1 MRATGVINGRKEFG
15 YNDALH
21 LKLPKKDAEQQSEKV
36 KDKSCWQF
44 FPPMT
49 FFRMSHGGKICG

>member
-1 MRATGVINGRKEFG
+1 MINGRKEFG

-21 LKLPKKDAEQQSEKV
+21 LKLPKKDAEQQSEKM

-49 FFRMSHGGKICG
+49 FFRLSHGGKICG